1 MVLKIFIYLST
12 YHTQYTPYSV
22 HSGNAD
28 TGGTLVLVYVRVWH
42 RTVNCVREKI
52 TNFSKLFENLIT
64 TNSENKQHFHRDGY
78 LIEVANTISSDACDL
93 SIKLTQHTPRMV

>member
-1 MVLKIFIYLST
+1 MVLKIFIESST
-12 YHTQYTPYSV
+12 YHTHTVHTV

-28 TGGTLVLVYVRVWH
+28 TGGTFVLVYVRVWH

-93 SIKLTQHTPRMV
+93 SIKLTQHTPKMV